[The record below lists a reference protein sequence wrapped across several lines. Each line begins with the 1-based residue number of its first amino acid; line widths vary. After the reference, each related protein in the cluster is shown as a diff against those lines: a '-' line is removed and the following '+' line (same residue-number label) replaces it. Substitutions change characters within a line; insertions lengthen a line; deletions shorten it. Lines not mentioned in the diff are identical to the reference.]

1 MIEKLANHFQMAFT
15 SEFTIKD
22 TNNYWFQTEDGQIFG
37 LLKTA
42 LSEVELNLLRSLF
55 LPIEDT
61 ETNSKKNV
69 VHIKWQ
75 QFLFGDSNDFPFSE
89 DVESIRFF
97 YFRLKQPI
105 IDPINFEEAIKG
117 AFQQPIVIWI
127 NNMYGIIIEEKPLS
141 IFDKE
146 DFIQLSDTLT
156 SDFLVVIY
164 SFIGQLHKA
173 DLFLKE
179 KFRMEKQCFQELL
192 TYIEQEKTVLF
203 YEAFPIIL
211 VTSAHLIEKKLL
223 SNYLIESLEDGE
235 LLHTLKVFL
244 QYNLNASLAAKR
256 LHIHRNSLQYRFDKL
271 TNKTGIDCRDFS
283 NAVFLALAI
292 PLITKRT
299 D

>member
-1 MIEKLANHFQMAFT
+1 MIEKLANHFQVAFT
-15 SEFTIKD
+15 TEFTLKD

-37 LLKTA
+37 LLKSA
-42 LSEVELNLLRSLF
+42 LSDVELGLLQSLF
-55 LPIEDT
+55 LQIEDT
-61 ETNSKKNV
+61 EANSNTAIV
-69 VHIKWQ
+69 QLHWQ
-75 QFLFGDSNDFPFSE
+75 QFLFGHSNDLPFSE

-117 AFQQPIVIWI
+117 AFQQPIVLWI
-127 NNMYGIIIEEKPLS
+127 NNMYGIIIEEKPQS

-146 DFIQLSDTLT
+146 EFIQLSDTLT

-179 KFRMEKQCFQELL
+179 KFSLEKQCFQELL
-192 TYIEQEKTVLF
+192 PYVEQEKTVLF
-203 YEAFPIIL
+203 YEAFPMLL
-211 VTSAHLIEKKLL
+211 VTSAHSIDQKIL
-223 SNYLIESLEDGE
+223 SNHLIESLQDGE
-235 LLHTLKVFL
+235 MLHTLKVFL

-271 TNKTGIDCRDFS
+271 INKTGIDCREFS
-283 NAVFLALAI
+283 NAAFLALVI
-292 PLITKRT
+292 PLLTRRI